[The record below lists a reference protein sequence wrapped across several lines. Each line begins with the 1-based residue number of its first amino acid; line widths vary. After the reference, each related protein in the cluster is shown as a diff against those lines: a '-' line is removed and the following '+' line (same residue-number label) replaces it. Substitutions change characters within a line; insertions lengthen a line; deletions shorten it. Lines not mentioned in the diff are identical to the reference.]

1 MNQQLTNFYDHLNTS
16 VITTND
22 FAEGTLFRKREK
34 VNQFAYCGLNPVY
47 RKYLSFDLD
56 YPDAGHKFEELK
68 VPPPTIIT
76 TNRANGHA
84 HYLYELVTPVAYHQ
98 SARQKP
104 QEYFEAVE
112 LEMTRQLKGDLAFT
126 HTLTKNPLHDRW
138 TVETFPTKYH
148 LSDFT
153 EYFDLPDV
161 RWVKPDA
168 VKCEIRGRNDEL
180 FHTLRL
186 WAYTAVK
193 EHINEDVWYQ
203 TALGQAEAINASF
216 QKPLQFNEVKTTAKS
231 VSTWVW
237 KNRNE
242 LSGRAKVLT
251 FTNES
256 ATERMSAG
264 AAYTNE
270 VRRTNS
276 LNTIRT
282 AYQELVPLYGTKVTA
297 KLLATHTGQNIKTVR
312 KYLPFILTDH

>member
-22 FAEGTLFRKREK
+22 FEEGTLFRKREK
-34 VNQFAYCGLNPVY
+34 VRQFAYCGLNPVY

-56 YPDAGHKFEELK
+56 YPQAGHKFEEIK

-84 HYLYELVTPVAYHQ
+84 HYLYELITPVAYHP
-98 SARQKP
+98 SANAKP
-104 QEYFEAVE
+104 QEYFEAIE
-112 LEMTRQLKGDLAFT
+112 LEMTRQLKADMAFT
-126 HTLTKNPLHDRW
+126 HTLTKNPLHERW
-138 TVETFPTKYH
+138 IVETLPTKYH

-153 EYFDLPDV
+153 EYFDLPAHG
-161 RWVKPDA
+161 WKKPDA
-168 VKCEIRGRNDEL
+168 DKCGINGRNDEL

-186 WAYTAVK
+186 WAYSQVK
-193 EHINEDVWYQ
+193 QHGLEDVWHN
-203 TALGQAEAINASF
+203 TVLGQAQAINASF
-216 QKPLQFNEVKTTAKS
+216 QTPLQFNEVRSTAKS
-231 VSTWVW
+231 VSMWVW
-237 KNRNE
+237 KNRND
-242 LSGRAKVLT
+242 LNCRVKVLT

-276 LNTIRT
+276 LNVIRK
-282 AYQELVPLYGTKVTA
+282 AYEELFPLYGDKVTA
-297 KLLATHTGQNIKTVR
+297 KLLSTHTGQNIKTVR
-312 KYLPFILTDH
+312 KYLPFILTGQ